1 MITIR
6 GSLKWRAAISIRR
19 IVVKGG
25 QMAIFSGFCDIF
37 ASNVLHGKLSATCLA
52 FILFCCGTTPY
63 AAAQNDALPSGN
75 LTRPADWPW
84 KTWQR
89 NASGPQRW
97 KELDV
102 DGIEVWRQ
110 SFKAF
115 DGATKGAVF
124 FAIAPTDSSAKSE
137 QSQSQIELPRLDNVV
152 ERVWWWPLDKNQ
164 TEESEDA
171 IDLIGDAY
179 RMPFV
184 PAQNRLM
191 KLTQTPTRWTLSFN
205 DPQAVNRAMISGGV
219 VVIDVRGEPKWNVNA
234 EVIQAGKD
242 GVIVMPASKAKVFG
256 QQLQFEPLP
265 HKNTVGY
272 WIHADDY
279 ATWKVAVP
287 ASGQYQVQLL
297 QGCGGGQGGSRIEL
311 SFGQKGVGEAV
322 METLVEETGHFQNF
336 RWRDLG
342 PVTLQA
348 GADVDVSLRCLAKAK
363 AAVMDVRQIRL
374 VPVDT
379 TVPNDV
385 RSIAVDVD
393 LPPLTHES
401 PGPGRRSIRKAAV
414 VAGSEAYHLISLPSD
429 WAQSRSYPVLVEWT
443 GNGPYENDRGDRSSG
458 RVEDAN
464 LAYGLGGGDGSI
476 VLTLP
481 FLNDAGTAN
490 VSKWWGDAPEYRPDS
505 TIEYAKAAINE
516 VCEQF
521 GGDRSKLILV
531 GFSRGSIACN
541 AVGLANDDIASWW
554 KGFVCCSHYDG
565 VRPWPPTGD
574 EAASLD
580 RLARL
585 GKRPQ
590 LILSEAPAGDSA
602 SNLQQTKQYFQ
613 RNAIK
618 TGNLTLLE
626 TGFVNHSDTWALR
639 PCAARTQARDWL
651 AALP

>member
-1 MITIR
+1 M
-6 GSLKWRAAISIRR
+6 G
-19 IVVKGG
+19 
-25 QMAIFSGFCDIF
+25 IFSGFGDAIAARFLNRKWF
-37 ASNVLHGKLSATCLA
+37 AACLTLILLSCENASDA
-52 FILFCCGTTPY
+52 FG
-63 AAAQNDALPSGN
+63 QNDATVTGN
-75 LTRPADWPW
+75 LTSPADWPW
-84 KTWQR
+84 ESWQR
-89 NASGPQRW
+89 TPTGLERW

-102 DGIEVWRQ
+102 DAFKAWRQ

-115 DGATKGAVF
+115 DGSTKGTIF

-137 QSQSQIELPRLDNVV
+137 QSPSQIELPRLDNVV

-164 TEESEDA
+164 TEESD
-171 IDLIGDAY
+171 DTMNLIGDAY

-184 PAQNRLM
+184 PPQNRLM
-191 KLTQTPTRWTLSFN
+191 KLTQTPTRWTLAFN
-205 DPQAVNRAMISGGV
+205 DPPAVNRALMGGGV
-219 VVIDVRGEPKWNVNA
+219 VIVDVRGEPMLHADA

-242 GVIVMPASKAKVFG
+242 GVVVMPASKAEVFG
-256 QQLQFEPLP
+256 KQLQFEPLP

-272 WIHADDY
+272 WVNADDY

-297 QGCGGGQGGSRIEL
+297 QGCGNGQGGSRIAL
-311 SFGQKGVGEAV
+311 SFGDAV
-322 METLVEETGHFQNF
+322 LETLVEETGHFQNF

-348 GADVDVSLRCLAKAK
+348 GANIEISLRCLAKAK

-374 VPVDT
+374 VPVDAA
-379 TVPNDV
+379 VPNDV
-385 RSIAVDVD
+385 RAIAVDVD

-414 VAGSEAYHLISLPSD
+414 VEGSEAYHLISLPTD
-429 WAQSRSYPVLVEWT
+429 WAPSRRFPVLVEWT
-443 GNGPYENDRGDRSSG
+443 GNGPFENDRGDRSSG

-464 LAYGLGGGDGSI
+464 LAYGLGGGDGLI

-481 FLNDAGTAN
+481 FLSDTGTAN
-490 VSKWWGDAPEYRPDS
+490 VSKWWGDAPAYSPDS
-505 TIEYAKAAINE
+505 TIAYAKAAIDD

-541 AVGLANDDIASWW
+541 AVGLANDEVANWW
-554 KGFVCCSHYDG
+554 RGFVCCSHYDG
-565 VRPWPPTGD
+565 VRQWPPTGD
-574 EAASLD
+574 EAASLA

-590 LILSEAPAGDSA
+590 FILSEVAVGDSP
-602 SNLQQTKQYFQ
+602 SYLEQTRQYLQ
-613 RNAIK
+613 RNAINAE
-618 TGNLTLLE
+618 NLLLIE
-626 TGFVNHSDTWALR
+626 TGFVNHSDAWSLR
-639 PCAARTQARDWL
+639 PCEARTRVREWL
-651 AALP
+651 AELLRK